1 MRVLHLSTS
10 MTGGAGIAAE
20 RIVSSQVKIGLDSQ
34 LLCRNSQ
41 TRGISEGIST
51 LIGKLNTVVSRSI
64 SEENY
69 DFISPFSVSNIAL
82 RRIEEFQPDIVN
94 VHNWFNFLSLRDL
107 QKIGEEYPLVFTM
120 HDARLVT
127 GGCHVT
133 LGCKNFENSCTSCP
147 ASKIDSVVSLSKKRQ
162 DLTLSS
168 IEKYA
173 LVFPSHWL
181 RQDLAT
187 SEICRQAMFS
197 EVISNPL
204 DFTHEISSAEKT
216 NKHIEMCF
224 VSATLDS
231 NFKGLFMLNEALEIF
246 AKNHPEIQILI
257 NLVGSST
264 QDLDVNHG
272 SITIKKVGALSS
284 GMIRELLRK
293 SDYLLVPSQSDNFPN
308 VISEAQTLGTIVVA
322 TNVGGIP
329 EMIVDG
335 KSGFLAQNTAVD
347 FARTMKRALDSKESS
362 KIRIQAKIDAQSRCS
377 QENAALKYKELYEKL
392 LTS

>member
-1 MRVLHLSTS
+1 

-34 LLCRNSQ
+34 LLCRSSE
-41 TRGISEGIST
+41 TRGISERISA
-51 LIGKLNTVVSRSI
+51 LIGKVNTVVSRSI
-64 SEENY
+64 SEEKY
-69 DFISPFSVSNIAL
+69 DFISPFSVSNITL

-94 VHNWFNFLSLRDL
+94 VHNWFNYLSLRDL

-133 LGCKNFENSCTSCP
+133 LGCKNFENACTFCP

-162 DLTLSS
+162 DLTLSR

-181 RQDLAT
+181 RQDLVT
-187 SEICRQAMFS
+187 SEICKRAMFS

-204 DFTHEISSAEKT
+204 DLTQEMSSAEKT

-231 NFKGLFMLNEALEIF
+231 NFKGLFMLKEALEIF
-246 AKNHPEIQILI
+246 TKNYPEIQILI

-264 QDLDVNHG
+264 QDLDANHG
-272 SITIKKVGALSS
+272 SITIKKIGALSS
-284 GMIRELLRK
+284 EMIRELLRK

-362 KIRIQAKIDAQSRCS
+362 KIRIQAKIEAQSRCS
-377 QENAALKYKELYEKL
+377 QENSAFKYKELYEKL